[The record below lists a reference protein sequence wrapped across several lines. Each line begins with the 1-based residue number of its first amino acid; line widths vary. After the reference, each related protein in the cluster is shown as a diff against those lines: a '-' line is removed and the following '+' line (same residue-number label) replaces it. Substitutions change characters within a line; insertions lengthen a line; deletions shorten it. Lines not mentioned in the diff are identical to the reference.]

1 MKRLFVVL
9 LLMCFMVGCAG
20 ISANVPVSA
29 ATDTGFY
36 MVMKA
41 NPQYKPVVVASLNSL
56 KVLLGGSMT
65 YDQFIIEIA
74 KAFPGDYSALGVF
87 LSSYMA
93 QDKPTSVTLI
103 PMSQAYKDAIIVKI
117 DRFLLLTNTT

>member
-1 MKRLFVVL
+1 MKKFFVTL
-9 LLMCFMVGCAG
+9 LLVGLLFGCAG

-36 MVMKA
+36 LAMKA
-41 NPQYKPVVVASLNSL
+41 NPQYGPTVVASLNSL
-56 KVLLGGSMT
+56 KVLLGGSVA
-65 YDQFIIEIA
+65 YDQFVAEIV
-74 KAFPGDYSALGVF
+74 KVFPGDYVPLGMC
-87 LSSYMA
+87 LSNYMA

-117 DRFLLLTNTT
+117 DHFLLLASTV